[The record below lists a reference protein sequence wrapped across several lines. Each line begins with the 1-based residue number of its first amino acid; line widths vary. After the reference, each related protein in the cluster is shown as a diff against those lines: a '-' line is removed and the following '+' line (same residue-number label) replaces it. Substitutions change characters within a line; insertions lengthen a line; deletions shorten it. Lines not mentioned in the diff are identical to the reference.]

1 MAYDNEDTEK
11 VTTFLSDVVRNLG
24 KPGRT
29 VEFYASQALV
39 ILTVEKFNVQIATLE
54 SIKHLLNDDQVK
66 DIDQIIAQFEQMK
79 ATLYNSSPYD
89 VENNTNI

>member
-11 VTTFLSDVVRNLG
+11 VTAFLTDVLRNLG
-24 KPGRT
+24 QPGKT
-29 VEFYASQALV
+29 VDFYVSQALV

-66 DIDQIIAQFEQMK
+66 DVNQMIEQFEQMK
-79 ATLYNSSPYD
+79 ATLYNSPPYD
-89 VENNTNI
+89 SHED